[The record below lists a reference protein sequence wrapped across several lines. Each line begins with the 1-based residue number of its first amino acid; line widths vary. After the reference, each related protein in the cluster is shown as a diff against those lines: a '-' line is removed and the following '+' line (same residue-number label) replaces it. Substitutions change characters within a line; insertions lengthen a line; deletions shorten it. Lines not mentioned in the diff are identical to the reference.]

1 MPKLN
6 MTINHHLP
14 QVEALERVKGLLGD
28 VKAEYADKIS
38 NLEEDWEKNQGVF
51 SFDAM
56 GFSVSGTLTV
66 SEKTVEINGKL
77 PFAAALFKGNI
88 ESTIRERADK
98 LLA

>member
-14 QVEALERVKGLLGD
+14 QVEALARVQRLLGD
-28 VKAEYADKIS
+28 VKTKYAGKIR
-38 NLEEDWEKNQGVF
+38 NLTEEWTGSEGEF
-51 SFDAM
+51 SFEAM

-66 SEKTVEINGKL
+66 TSNTVEINGKL